1 LKDRKTSPNTISL
14 DFDIIPMRRE
24 EGISIANLEKL
35 LESERFK
42 GVKNKN
48 QLTIPVISPEE
59 VEFFRLQERERYKCP
74 HRPFIYFNPD
84 GTTSIVGPVVKKNK
98 NGASNSLNNKPRDH
112 P

>member
-59 VEFFRLQERERYKCP
+59 VEFFRLQERERYKYL
-74 HRPFIYFNPD
+74 IYVLIDLSSTLIQMELPQ
-84 GTTSIVGPVVKKNK
+84 
-98 NGASNSLNNKPRDH
+98 
-112 P
+112 